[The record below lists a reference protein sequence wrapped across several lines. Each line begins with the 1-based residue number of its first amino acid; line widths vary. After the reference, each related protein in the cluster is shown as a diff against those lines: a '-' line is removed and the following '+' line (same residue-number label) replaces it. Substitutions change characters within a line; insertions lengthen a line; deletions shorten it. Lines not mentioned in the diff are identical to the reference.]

1 MTDVRFGFGENWR
14 RFLELLDDE
23 RIAEV
28 ERSLTEWL
36 GEGSL
41 EGKTFLDAGCG
52 SGLFSLAALRLGARR
67 VHSFDYDQD
76 SVGCALELRRR
87 YGGDD
92 GTWTVERGDVLDEAY
107 IDRLG
112 TYDVVYSW
120 GVLHHT
126 GDMWRALHIIHR
138 AVAPGGQLFIA
149 IYNDQRMVSRYWTAV
164 KRIFNRLPPILR
176 APYAIAVMA
185 PRELVSLAVQTLRG
199 RPQDYLH
206 SWTRY
211 QAARGMSRWHDL
223 LDWVG
228 GYPFE
233 VATPEEIFAFYHAR
247 GYQLERLR
255 TCGGGLGCNE
265 FVFRRA
271 PPAGEPLA
279 PSSA

>member
-1 MTDVRFGFGENWR
+1 MSDVRFGFGENWR
-14 RFLELLDDE
+14 RFLEVLDDE

-41 EGKTFLDAGCG
+41 KGKTFLDAGCG
-52 SGLFSLAALRLGARR
+52 SGLFSLAALRLGARQ

-76 SVGCALELRRR
+76 SVECARELRRR
-87 YGGDD
+87 YAGDSAN
-92 GTWTVERGDVLDEAY
+92 WTVERGDVLDEAY
-107 IDRLG
+107 IHQLG
-112 TYDVVYSW
+112 TYHVVYSW

-126 GDMWRALHIIHR
+126 GDMWRALAIIR
-138 AVAPGGQLFIA
+138 RTVSPGGRLFIA
-149 IYNDQRMVSRYWTAV
+149 IYNDQHMVSRYWRLV
-164 KRIFNRLPPILR
+164 KRIFNLLPAAVR
-176 APYAIAVMA
+176 APYAVVVMA

-199 RPQDYLH
+199 RPQEYLH

-211 QAARGMSRWHDL
+211 KAARGMSRWHDL

-233 VATPEEIFAFYHAR
+233 VATPDEIFAFYHAR

-265 FVFRRA
+265 FVFRRMPRPVV
-271 PPAGEPLA
+271 PPPDQ
-279 PSSA
+279 